1 MTIFT
6 DITQQKRT
14 EEALQKA
21 RDELERRVEERTAE
35 LKREIKE
42 RKQVEEAL
50 RESESHLRYL
60 SSQLLTAQENERKR
74 IALELHDSIGQTL
87 SALKFSVENTLKQ
100 VDDNNPNA
108 CAEALSTAIPLVQES
123 IEEVRKIAMDLRP
136 SILDDLGILATI
148 SWFCREFQTIYSG
161 IRIQQQLDI
170 QEDDV
175 PDPLKITIYRILQ
188 EAFNNVTKHSE
199 ADLVRL
205 SLRKTDATIALAVED
220 NGLGFNPE
228 DVFSVESSSRGI
240 GLASMRERTELSGGS
255 FSIES
260 TEGKGTI
267 IRALWPLE

>member
-1 MTIFT
+1 M
-6 DITQQKRT
+6 
-14 EEALQKA
+14 
-21 RDELERRVEERTAE
+21 
-35 LKREIKE
+35 
-42 RKQVEEAL
+42 
-50 RESESHLRYL
+50 
-60 SSQLLTAQENERKR
+60 EN
-74 IALELHDSIGQTL
+74 S
-87 SALKFSVENTLKQ
+87 LKQ
-100 VDDNNPNA
+100 VGDNNPNA
-108 CAEALSTAIPLVQES
+108 FAEALSTAIPLVQES
-123 IEEVRKIAMDLRP
+123 IEEIRKIAMDLRP

-161 IRIQQQLDI
+161 ILIQQQLDI

-175 PDPLKITIYRILQ
+175 PDPLKITIYRVLQ

-205 SLRKTDATIALAVED
+205 SLRKTEATIALAVED

-228 DVFSVESSSRGI
+228 DVLSMESSRRGI

-267 IRALWPLE
+267 IRASWPLQ